1 MYIPQIK
8 TKIIIRLPEKET
20 ILNVLRW
27 LNISNAPRRL
37 EICGRTKE
45 KIYTKFALS
54 KCDVKRCKRLQSQE
68 QRW

>member
-27 LNISNAPRRL
+27 LNISNGAKHL
-37 EICGRTKE
+37 EM
-45 KIYTKFALS
+45 LP
-54 KCDVKRCKRLQSQE
+54 DV
-68 QRW
+68 